1 MLFLKACRKCRG
13 DIMLDSDIYGK
24 YARCLQ
30 CGLLT
35 DLAQIQINERTR
47 AEAEPVEELE
57 AA

>member
-13 DIMLDSDIYGK
+13 DIMLDSDIYGE

-35 DLAQIQINERTR
+35 DLAPIYERTR
-47 AEAEPVEELE
+47 AEAEPVGELE